1 MDFEWDDKKSRANLS
16 KHGIDFKTA
25 TKLWHDE
32 SRVVIE
38 ANFPDENRTI
48 LIGKIAE
55 QLWTAIFTYRK
66 KVIRIISVRHTRK
79 KEINLYEQE
88 KNGQER

>member
-25 TKLWHDE
+25 TKLWRDE
-32 SRVVIE
+32 NRVEIE
-38 ANFPDENRTI
+38 ANFPDENRKI
-48 LIGKIAE
+48 LIGKIVEKIWA
-55 QLWTAIFTYRK
+55 AIFT
-66 KVIRIISVRHTRK
+66 SHK